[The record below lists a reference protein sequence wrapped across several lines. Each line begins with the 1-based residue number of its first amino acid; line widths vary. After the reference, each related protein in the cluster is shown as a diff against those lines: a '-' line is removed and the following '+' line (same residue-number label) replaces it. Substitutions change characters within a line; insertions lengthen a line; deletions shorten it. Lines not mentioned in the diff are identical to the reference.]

1 MIKKLNFI
9 HYRKLKNIELKFSTG
24 VNIISGTN
32 GTCKTSILHIIS
44 NSFQEP
50 KSVEAMTAIRSQ
62 NACINPKI
70 ETLTKGDKKYA
81 NPAIGTKGI
90 LYSAE
95 YYDDRILYFRRKN
108 DKILEKTK
116 KRFRIIP
123 KYSREGNESLPDI
136 PVIYLGLSRLISSSE
151 IDDEKFKRKRNSLP
165 QTYHEEVAQLYSEL
179 TKQNI
184 NIDTYKTV
192 QFGNIKT
199 RADFTTTEE
208 GIDSNTIS
216 DGQDNLH
223 MILTALISLK
233 YYYENSEEDNKY
245 SILLIDEVDSTLHPD
260 LQLRLLKK
268 IKKYSDDYNIQVI
281 FTTHSLDILEEG
293 LKRDYYNVIYID
305 DDIEQVKVLKDD
317 KLDIYNIK
325 CRLYSKTKGDLMREK
340 FIPVYTEDKEARLFL
355 EMILNLFSEKNEE
368 FSKVRNYFYLADSYL
383 GYDNLCKLFKDK
395 KCGKQFFN
403 CIGIVDGDVNL
414 DEKSIDNNLLKLPGK
429 TSVEKLAFEFS
440 KKLYEDNI
448 LDFWE
453 DENVLEACF
462 TRDYYRNN
470 ILEDINNIENQL
482 QFGTEK
488 KLRELNKSCFNKDNN
503 IDFFTFVLRYW
514 ISQVDNEEDLKYFYK
529 GIEIL
534 YYKTAELN
542 GINRKL
548 LKNI

>member
-32 GTCKTSILHIIS
+32 GTCKTSILNIIS

-50 KSVEAMTAIRSQ
+50 KSVSAMSVLRSQ

-81 NPAIGTKGI
+81 NPAIGTKGV

-95 YYDDRILYFRRKN
+95 YYNNKTLDFRKRHDRV
-108 DKILEKTK
+108 LEETK
-116 KRFRIIP
+116 KRFRITP
-123 KYSREGNESLPDI
+123 TYTRDCNESLPDV
-136 PVIYLGLSRLISSSE
+136 PVIYLGLSRLISASE
-151 IDDEKFKRKRNSLP
+151 IDDKKFKRKRHSLP
-165 QTYHEEVAQLYSEL
+165 QNYHKEVAALYSEL

-184 NIDTYKTV
+184 NIDTYKTM

-233 YYYENSEEDNKY
+233 YYYKNTKKDDKS
-245 SILLIDEVDSTLHPD
+245 SILLIDEIDSTLHPD
-260 LQLRLLKK
+260 LQLKLLKK
-268 IKKYSDDYNIQVI
+268 IKKYSDDYSIQVI

-293 LKRDYYNVIYID
+293 LKKDYYNVIYID
-305 DDIEQVKVLKDD
+305 NDIEQVKVLKDD

-325 CRLYSKTKGDLMREK
+325 CRLYSKTMGDLMREK
-340 FIPVYTEDKEARLFL
+340 FIPVYTEDQEARLFL

-383 GYDNLCKLFKDK
+383 GCDNLCKLFKDK

-414 DEKSIDNNLLKLPGK
+414 NDKSIDNNLLKLPGK
-429 TSVEKLAFEFS
+429 ASVEKLAFEFS
-440 KKLYEDNI
+440 KKLYKNNV

-453 DENVLEACF
+453 NENVLEACF
-462 TRDYYRNN
+462 TREYYRNN
-470 ILEDINNIENQL
+470 ILEDINNL
-482 QFGTEK
+482 EK
-488 KLRELNKSCFNKDNN
+488 N
-503 IDFFTFVLRYW
+503 
-514 ISQVDNEEDLKYFYK
+514 
-529 GIEIL
+529 
-534 YYKTAELN
+534 
-542 GINRKL
+542 
-548 LKNI
+548 